1 MKEGSREGPS
11 GPADTNGTAR
21 PRCRPLIVREALS
34 HITRPRL
41 IRVRAWLPT
50 PCSTVPIP
58 GVSFLRSVF

>member
-11 GPADTNGTAR
+11 GPADTNGTA
-21 PRCRPLIVREALS
+21 RPLIVREALS

-50 PCSTVPIP
+50 PCSTVPVP